1 MTNSKHTMVELEV
14 ADSDLKRTFTFEHA
28 EALLRLQNNGGWRLP
43 ADSNFK
49 FSHENGVEL
58 RPDCQR
64 VTGEEQISSYT
75 KSKRASK

>member
-1 MTNSKHTMVELEV
+1 MVELEV

-58 RPDCQR
+58 RPD
-64 VTGEEQISSYT
+64 
-75 KSKRASK
+75 

>member
-49 FSHENGVEL
+49 FSQENGVEL
-58 RPDCQR
+58 RPDCKR
-64 VTGEEQISSYT
+64 ATGEEQIGSNT